1 MHPAAAAIAIASLVF
16 APEMQDAT
24 PVEVAK
30 ISVAVTAPTPEP
42 ATTPTPAAVGITA
55 INTSAEQSARL
66 NAAVALFDE
75 AGLDRHLSPHAALP
89 RA

>member
-1 MHPAAAAIAIASLVF
+1 MHPAAAAIIAIASLVF

-30 ISVAVTAPTPEP
+30 IS
-42 ATTPTPAAVGITA
+42 AAVGITA
-55 INTSAEQSARL
+55 INASAEQSARL